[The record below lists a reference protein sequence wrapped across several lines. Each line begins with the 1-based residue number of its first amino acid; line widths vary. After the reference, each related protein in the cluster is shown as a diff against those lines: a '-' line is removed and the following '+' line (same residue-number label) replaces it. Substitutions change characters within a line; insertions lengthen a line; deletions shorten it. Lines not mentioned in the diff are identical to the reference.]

1 MPFRALIALSLLFA
15 LAGCGVPSF
24 LITPVSG
31 VRGLKEIPVK
41 GGTGAKVAIIEV
53 EGMLLN
59 ARTGG
64 FLQPS
69 ENDVS
74 LFVEQLEKAERDPA
88 VRAVVLRVNSPGG
101 TVAASEVMYEHLVR
115 FRKRT
120 GRPVVA
126 SAQDMCAS
134 GAYYVALGADKI
146 VAQPSS
152 LLGSIGVIFQTMEFS
167 GTLEK
172 IGAKAEAIKS
182 GEFKD
187 SGSPF
192 KPLTDE
198 ERAMMQ
204 SMVNEYFG
212 RFEDLVKRHRTM
224 EGKRLADVTDGR
236 VFSGEQAVLLGLADR
251 TGLLDDAVEYAKEL
265 AGTPGARVVMY
276 KRPYGYTGTIYA
288 KSPAPAPQ
296 AQGNVNVFQLNLPP
310 SRATLPTG
318 FYYLWAPG

>member
-1 MPFRALIALSLLFA
+1 MPLRALIASSLIFL
-15 LAGCGVPSF
+15 LGGCGVPSF

-31 VRGLKEIPVK
+31 TRALKEITVK
-41 GGTGAKVAIIEV
+41 QGTGAKVAIIEI

-74 LFVEQLEKAERDPA
+74 LFVEELEKAEADPS

-101 TVAASEVMYEHLVR
+101 TVAASEVMYQHLVR
-115 FRKRT
+115 FRQRT

-172 IGAKAEAIKS
+172 IGARSEAIKS

-192 KPLTDE
+192 KPLTQP
-198 ERAMMQ
+198 EREMMQ
-204 SMVNEYFG
+204 AMVNEYFG
-212 RFEDLVKRHRTM
+212 RFEDLVRRHRAMDGT
-224 EGKRLADVTDGR
+224 RLAEVSDGR
-236 VFSGEQAVLLGLADR
+236 VFSGERAVILGLADR
-251 TGLLDDAVEYAKEL
+251 TGLLDDAVDYAKEL

-288 KSPAPAPQ
+288 KSENPTPRAE
-296 AQGNVNVFQLNLPP
+296 GNVNVFQLSLPP
-310 SRATLPTG
+310 MKSMLPTG